1 MVRERTVKAISFA
14 KLLRKDLEVS
24 AEFSIIGSIAEVL
37 TRLQE
42 TDHVQVMIYH
52 VVNLFAII
60 NSQVV
65 APHSEQHLVFVPRSS
80 AKNQE
85 SVLELLD
92 MKFGNLAQRSA
103 NKGGAINENLHSHSY
118 CAGYLILVEHS
129 LCSENIQLWDGDT
142 IHVKPTAESTIA
154 LAQIQV
160 IILCTFVWPILT
172 R

>member
-24 AEFSIIGSIAEVL
+24 AEFSIVGSIAEVL

-42 TDHVQVMIYH
+42 TDHVQVMIY

-103 NKGGAINENLHSHSY
+103 NKGEAINENLHSHSY

-129 LCSENIQLWDGDT
+129 LCSENIQLWD
-142 IHVKPTAESTIA
+142 
-154 LAQIQV
+154 
-160 IILCTFVWPILT
+160 
-172 R
+172 